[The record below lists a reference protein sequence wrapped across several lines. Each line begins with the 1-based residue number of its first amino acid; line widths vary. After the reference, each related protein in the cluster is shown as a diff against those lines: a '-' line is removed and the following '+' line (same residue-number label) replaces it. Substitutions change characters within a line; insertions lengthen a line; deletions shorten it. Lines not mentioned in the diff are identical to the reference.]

1 RAEQFRKMFHNPGLI
16 EQMLKDWSVNPKL
29 VAFPSIQPP
38 DVTLRAGSEVVKDRD
53 LEVTLRAVPRR
64 LGGKKENDLSPVPRA
79 PEANRELRSVILWVN
94 DYRFAEW
101 TEEELDL
108 DKNGA
113 FNKRL
118 TIPRDK
124 LRRATNLLTL
134 QCYNRGDVRGEAKPV
149 KVYCERPRG
158 PVNLYG

>member
-1 RAEQFRKMFHNPGLI
+1 
-16 EQMLKDWSVNPKL
+16 
-29 VAFPSIQPP
+29 
-38 DVTLRAGSEVVKDRD
+38 
-53 LEVTLRAVPRR
+53 
-64 LGGKKENDLSPVPRA
+64 SPVPRA
-79 PEANRELRSVILWVN
+79 PEANHELRSVILWVN

-158 PVNLYG
+158 PVNLYGVFVGVSNYQDAKPKLDTLRAAEDARAMYGVWQRRALANGPLYKQVELTPPLVDKDATRANILKHLQA